1 MLEKIF
7 SYLSIVFHEEM
18 LIFVMNDLNKFVADA
33 FEPKEWGNVVKVG
46 QFVMK
51 MWNGV
56 VADTDVSTDAVGS
69 EIKIRIE

>member
-1 MLEKIF
+1 
-7 SYLSIVFHEEM
+7 M

-56 VADTDVSTDAVGS
+56 IADTDVSTDAVGS